1 MKKIIKTMLMSLL
14 ISSTLLIGGLNAQS
28 SKTLIVYFS
37 WGGNTRTAANMIKN
51 LTQADMFEI
60 KTVEPYP
67 SSYNDTV
74 NQARKEQ
81 NDDFLPKLSA
91 NINNLANYDTIILC
105 YPNWWGTIPQAV
117 KQLLLTHDFSGKKI
131 APLCTHGG
139 GGIGRSV
146 TDIKKLCANSTILEG
161 LSISGGSVNSS
172 ENNIKTWLQNIN
184 IL

>member
-1 MKKIIKTMLMSLL
+1 MKKIILMSLFL
-14 ISSTLLIGGLNAQS
+14 FNTLLIGGLNAQS

-146 TDIKKLCANSTILEG
+146 TDIKKLCANSTILDS

-172 ENNIKTWLQNIN
+172 ENSIREWLRNIN
-184 IL
+184 

>member
-1 MKKIIKTMLMSLL
+1 MKKIILMSLFL
-14 ISSTLLIGGLNAQS
+14 FNTLLIGGLNAQS

-91 NINNLANYDTIILC
+91 NINNLSSYDTIILC

-146 TDIKKLCANSTILEG
+146 TDIKKLCGNSTILDS

-172 ENNIKTWLQNIN
+172 ENSIREWLRNIN
-184 IL
+184 

>member
-1 MKKIIKTMLMSLL
+1 MKKIIKTILMSLL

-51 LTQADMFEI
+51 MTQADIFEV
-60 KTVEPYP
+60 KTVEAYP

-81 NDDFLPKLSA
+81 NDNFLPKLSA
-91 NINNLANYDTIILC
+91 NINNLSNYDTVILC

-117 KQLLLTHDFSGKKI
+117 KQLLSTHNFSGKKI

-139 GGIGRSV
+139 GGMGRSLS
-146 TDIKKLCANSTILEG
+146 DIKTLCPNSTILDN
-161 LSISGGSVNSS
+161 LSISGRSVNSS
-172 ENNIKTWLQNIN
+172 ENNITTWLQNIN

>member
-1 MKKIIKTMLMSLL
+1 MKKIIKRILMSLL
-14 ISSTLLIGGLNAQS
+14 LSSTLLIGGLNAQT

-51 LTQADMFEI
+51 LTQADIFEV
-60 KTVEPYP
+60 KTVEAYP

-91 NINNLANYDTIILC
+91 NINNLANYNTIILC

-139 GGIGRSV
+139 GGMGKSV
-146 TDIKKLCANSTILEG
+146 SDIKSLCPNSTILDN
-161 LSISGGSVNSS
+161 LSISGRNVNNS
-172 ENNIKTWLQNIN
+172 EKNIKNWLENIN

>member
-1 MKKIIKTMLMSLL
+1 MKIIKTMLMSLL

-28 SKTLIVYFS
+28 SKVLIVYFS

-91 NINNLANYDTIILC
+91 NINNLSSYDTIILC
-105 YPNWWGTIPQAV
+105 YPNWWAI
-117 KQLLLTHDFSGKKI
+117 I
-131 APLCTHGG
+131 
-139 GGIGRSV
+139 I
-146 TDIKKLCANSTILEG
+146 NS
-161 LSISGGSVNSS
+161 
-172 ENNIKTWLQNIN
+172 
-184 IL
+184 

>member
-1 MKKIIKTMLMSLL
+1 MKKIIKRILMSLL

-51 LTQADMFEI
+51 LTQADIFEV
-60 KTVEPYP
+60 KTVESYP

-139 GGIGRSV
+139 SRMGRSV
-146 TDIKKLCANSTILEG
+146 TDITSLCPNSTILEG
-161 LSISGGSVNSS
+161 LSISGGSVNNS

>member
-1 MKKIIKTMLMSLL
+1 MKKIILMSLFL
-14 ISSTLLIGGLNAQS
+14 FNTLLIGGLNAQS

-131 APLCTHGG
+131 APLCIHGG

-161 LSISGGSVNSS
+161 LSIYGGSVNSS
-172 ENNIKTWLQNIN
+172 ENSIREWLRNIN
-184 IL
+184 

>member
-1 MKKIIKTMLMSLL
+1 MRKIIKTILMYALL
-14 ISSTLLIGGLNAQS
+14 SSTLLMGGLHAQS

-51 LTQADMFEI
+51 MTKADMFEV
-60 KTVEPYP
+60 KTAESYP
-67 SSYNDTV
+67 TDYNDTI
-74 NQARKEQ
+74 NQARDEL
-81 NDDFLPKLSA
+81 NNNVLPRLST
-91 NINNLANYDTIILC
+91 NINNLADYDTIILC

-117 KQLLLTHDFSGKKI
+117 KQLLQTHNFSGKKI

-139 GGIGRSV
+139 GGMGRSV
-146 TDIKKLCANSTILEG
+146 TDITSLCPNSTILEG
-161 LSISGGSVNSS
+161 LSISGGSVNNS

>member
-1 MKKIIKTMLMSLL
+1 MKKIIKRILMSLL
-14 ISSTLLIGGLNAQS
+14 ISSTLLIGGLNAQT
-28 SKTLIVYFS
+28 SKTLIIYFS

-51 LTQADMFEI
+51 LTQADMFEV
-60 KTVEPYP
+60 KKVEAYP

-105 YPNWWGTIPQAV
+105 YPNWWSTIPQAV

-139 GGIGRSV
+139 GGIGRSLS
-146 TDIKKLCANSTILEG
+146 DIKSLCPNSTILDN
-161 LSISGGSVNSS
+161 LSISGRNVNKS

>member
-1 MKKIIKTMLMSLL
+1 MKKIILMSLFL
-14 ISSTLLIGGLNAQS
+14 FNTLLIGGLNAQS

-91 NINNLANYDTIILC
+91 NINNLSSYDTIILC

-139 GGIGRSV
+139 GGVGRSIN
-146 TDIKKLCANSTILEG
+146 DIKNLCANSTILEG

-172 ENNIKTWLQNIN
+172 ENSIREWLRNIN
-184 IL
+184 

>member
-1 MKKIIKTMLMSLL
+1 MKKIILMSLFL
-14 ISSTLLIGGLNAQS
+14 FNTLLIGGLNAQS

-161 LSISGGSVNSS
+161 LSIYGGSVNSS
-172 ENNIKTWLQNIN
+172 ENSIREWLRNIN
-184 IL
+184 

>member
-1 MKKIIKTMLMSLL
+1 MKKIIKRILMSLL
-14 ISSTLLIGGLNAQS
+14 ISSTLLIGGLNAQT
-28 SKTLIVYFS
+28 SKTLIIYFS

-51 LTQADMFEI
+51 LTQADMFEV
-60 KTVEPYP
+60 KTVEAYP

-105 YPNWWGTIPQAV
+105 YPNWWSTIPQAV

-139 GGIGRSV
+139 GGIGRSLS
-146 TDIKKLCANSTILEG
+146 DIKSLCPNSTILDN
-161 LSISGGSVNSS
+161 LSISGRNVNKS

>member
-1 MKKIIKTMLMSLL
+1 MKKIIKTILMSLL
-14 ISSTLLIGGLNAQS
+14 ISSTLLIGSLNAQS

-51 LTQADMFEI
+51 MTQADMFEV
-60 KTVEPYP
+60 KTAESYP
-67 SSYNDTV
+67 TSYNDILDK
-74 NQARKEQ
+74 ARAEL
-81 NDDFLPKLSA
+81 NDNVLPRLSA
-91 NINNLANYDTIILC
+91 NINNLANYDTVILC

-117 KQLLLTHDFSGKKI
+117 KQLLSTHDFSGKKI

-139 GGIGRSV
+139 GGMGRSLS
-146 TDIKKLCANSTILEG
+146 DIKSLCPNSTILDN
-161 LSISGGSVNSS
+161 LSISGRNVNNS